1 MMKKTALVMAV
12 CLGLTISF
20 PGAVRAANGSTI
32 EVVSMDELE
41 KDYPEL
47 GNSGKPDLN
56 GRQTINSGKVKK
68 ADKSAEKNNKKK
80 KEIKDRKKKDNSQ
93 KIRNV
98 DKVNNLGP
106 DISVGLI
113 NGKVLVPITG
123 LVDFKAVDLS
133 GNELETYDA
142 GTILTVTRDGSNIY
156 INENDYSGPIILKAQ
171 DDKDSGAA
179 FIVKG
184 NKYRGSIKLLPSPQ
198 NAGVTVINVLP
209 MEEYLYGVV
218 PSESV
223 PTWKPNALR
232 AQAVAARTY
241 ALKHK
246 NGFKSRG
253 FDVTDTTESQVY
265 NGYSAE
271 TKATNDAVDSTAGEI
286 ITYNGQPID
295 AVFSAS
301 AGGYTENSENVW
313 GQVIPYLRGVKEEDT
328 PEVKQAWTSKVSL
341 DTLQKNLGIGN
352 LQEIRLSR
360 LTSGPMFTGDRG
372 VSGRVKR
379 IIFVGSNGQKT
390 ITGDNFRRLFGLK
403 STMFDFDIEGNTLM
417 IYGYG
422 WGHGLGMSQWG
433 AEAMAEKH
441 DKDDDDY
448 YKDILSHYYTDTEIT
463 KIY

>member
-1 MMKKTALVMAV
+1 MQEDEVLKIAIAETSMIVRSGLALV
-12 CLGLTISF
+12 LKRIQGLKILPIELVSEESLDECVRFHKPEILIVNPSF
-20 PGAVRAANGSTI
+20 TGYFDVR
-32 EVVSMDELE
+32 
-41 KDYPEL
+41 KF
-47 GNSGKPDLN
+47 
-56 GRQTINSGKVKK
+56 
-68 ADKSAEKNNKKK
+68 
-80 KEIKDRKKKDNSQ
+80 KE
-93 KIRNV
+93 
-98 DKVNNLGP
+98 
-106 DISVGLI
+106 
-113 NGKVLVPITG
+113 T
-123 LVDFKAVDLS
+123 
-133 GNELETYDA
+133 
-142 GTILTVTRDGSNIY
+142 
-156 INENDYSGPIILKAQ
+156 
-171 DDKDSGAA
+171 
-179 FIVKG
+179 
-184 NKYRGSIKLLPSPQ
+184 PQ

-422 WGHGLGMSQWG
+422 WGH
-433 AEAMAEKH
+433 
-441 DKDDDDY
+441 
-448 YKDILSHYYTDTEIT
+448 
-463 KIY
+463 

>member
-32 EVVSMDELE
+32 KVVSMDELE

-56 GRQTINSGKVKK
+56 GRQTVNSGKVKK

-80 KEIKDRKKKDNSQ
+80 KEIKDRKKKANSQ

-184 NKYRGSIKLLPSPQ
+184 NKYRGSIKP
-198 NAGVTVINVLP
+198 G
-209 MEEYLYGVV
+209 
-218 PSESV
+218 
-223 PTWKPNALR
+223 
-232 AQAVAARTY
+232 
-241 ALKHK
+241 
-246 NGFKSRG
+246 
-253 FDVTDTTESQVY
+253 
-265 NGYSAE
+265 
-271 TKATNDAVDSTAGEI
+271 
-286 ITYNGQPID
+286 
-295 AVFSAS
+295 
-301 AGGYTENSENVW
+301 
-313 GQVIPYLRGVKEEDT
+313 
-328 PEVKQAWTSKVSL
+328 
-341 DTLQKNLGIGN
+341 
-352 LQEIRLSR
+352 
-360 LTSGPMFTGDRG
+360 
-372 VSGRVKR
+372 
-379 IIFVGSNGQKT
+379 
-390 ITGDNFRRLFGLK
+390 
-403 STMFDFDIEGNTLM
+403 
-417 IYGYG
+417 
-422 WGHGLGMSQWG
+422 
-433 AEAMAEKH
+433 
-441 DKDDDDY
+441 
-448 YKDILSHYYTDTEIT
+448 
-463 KIY
+463 